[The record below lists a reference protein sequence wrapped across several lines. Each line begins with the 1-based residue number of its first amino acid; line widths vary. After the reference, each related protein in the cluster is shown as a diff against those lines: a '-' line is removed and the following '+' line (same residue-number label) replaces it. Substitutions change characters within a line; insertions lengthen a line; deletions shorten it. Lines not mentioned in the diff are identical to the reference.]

1 MREGRRVT
9 VRAIKPE
16 DAALM
21 RDFFQ
26 RMSPESRYYRF
37 MERLEEMPPAL
48 VARFTQVDYDRE
60 MALVALT
67 EEGGETQQIGAARYT
82 LTADGESVE
91 FALVI
96 DDRWQRS
103 GLGRRLMGALM
114 DCARDRSYRYMVGD
128 VLADNEK
135 MLRLMAS
142 LGFSVLPHPDGPD
155 LKRVLK
161 PLQE

>member
-9 VRAIKPE
+9 VRAVKPE
-16 DAALM
+16 DAALLLG
-21 RDFFQ
+21 FFQ
-26 RMSPESRYYRF
+26 RMSPATRYYRF
-37 MERLEEMPPAL
+37 MERIDEMPPGL

-67 EEGGETQQIGAARYT
+67 EEDGVTQQIGAARYT

-91 FALVI
+91 FALVV

-114 DCARDRSYRYMVGD
+114 DCARDKSYRYMVGD

-142 LGFSVLPHPDGPD
+142 LGFSVLPHPDGAD

-161 PLQE
+161 PLQA